1 MNKMKY
7 LIPVGIWIGLSSL
20 FSACDTHYLA
30 YEEAKDRAYFSRY
43 AGVYTNYSTFPFWE
57 SGDRITVRQN
67 FYVLGYPSTEEREVR
82 LELLDSLTTAIEGE
96 DYTLE
101 NHFIIPAGEIQATLP
116 IITWK
121 RRKDDDNRSDTLF
134 VGLRIVENENF
145 IPTMGDTVL
154 LLYKKTAVTQPQF
167 WAKTVF
173 GPFSADLLYRFLDR
187 YNSLKTS
194 DPQVYNLIYAYA
206 GEHWAINFYPNEV
219 DFLILKYIMN
229 PLYEYYQA
237 HPTPGVMIPKPH
249 YE

>member
-30 YEEAKDRAYFSRY
+30 YEEAKDRAYFSRR
-43 AGVYTNYSTFPFWE
+43 AGIYSNYSTFPFWE
-57 SGDRITVRQN
+57 SGDRLTARQN
-67 FYVLGYPSTEEREVR
+67 FYVLGFPSTQDRKVR
-82 LELLDSLTTAIEGE
+82 LELIDSLTTAIEGE
-96 DYTLE
+96 DYILE

-121 RRKDDDNRSDTLF
+121 RRKEGDTRPNILT
-134 VGLRIVENENF
+134 VGLCIVENDDF
-145 IPTMGDTVL
+145 MPAMGDTL
-154 LLYKKTAVTQPQF
+154 QLTYEKTDVTQPRF
-167 WAKTVF
+167 WANSVF
-173 GPFSADLLYRFLDR
+173 GPFSADLLYRFLDQ

-206 GEHWAINFYPNEV
+206 GEHWSTTLYPREV
-219 DFLILKYIMN
+219 HYLILKYIMN
-229 PLYEYYQA
+229 PLYNYYQD
-237 HPTPGVMIPKPH
+237 HPTPGVMIPKPS